1 MRQAGAHTGT
11 PNPHRSAL
19 DMSHDPYAGFKAA
32 QREGWALFAP
42 LETLTTPPAAALASY
57 ARIAVGERVL
67 DVACGTGV
75 VAVSAALRGAQVEA
89 LDLAPALLER
99 ARHNAALAGVAIEFT
114 EGDVEALPY
123 ADAGFDVV
131 VSQFGH
137 MFGPRPEVAIAE
149 MLRVLKPGGRI
160 AFSTWPPEMFTGRM
174 FLLVNKYLP
183 PPPGVPPTTDWGVP
197 AIVAARLGEAVTDLQ
212 FERELMVSPALSP
225 AHYRAAFERTAAPLI
240 KLIESLQDQ
249 PAKLAEVR
257 AELEALI
264 ALYHRDNVVRQH
276 FLLTR
281 AVKK

>member
-1 MRQAGAHTGT
+1 
-11 PNPHRSAL
+11 
-19 DMSHDPYAGFKAA
+19 MSTDPYAGFKAA

-42 LETLTTPPAAALASY
+42 LETLTTPPAALLASY
-57 ARIAVGERVL
+57 AGIASGQRVL

-75 VAVSAALRGAQVEA
+75 VAVTAARRGAQVEA
-89 LDLAPALLER
+89 LDLAPALLDR
-99 ARHNAALAGVAIEFT
+99 ARHNAELAGVPIVFT

-123 ADAGFDVV
+123 ADATFDVV

-137 MFGPRPEVAIAE
+137 MFGPRPAVALAE

-197 AIVAARLGEAVTDLQ
+197 AIVAERLGDAVTDLQ
-212 FERELMVSPALSP
+212 FEREMMVSPALSP
-225 AHYRAAFERTAAPLI
+225 AHYRVAFERTAAPLI
-240 KLIESLQDQ
+240 KLIESLKDD

-281 AVKK
+281 AVKR